1 MFKFNK
7 ENEKKI
13 VLKSREGFLKFKTL
27 EHYNRRAKKLKIN
40 KKARRRGKKNR
51 LFFLTMHEALRAS
64 KKIRV

>member
-1 MFKFNK
+1 MFNK

-13 VLKSREGFLKFKTL
+13 VLKSRESFLKFKTL
-27 EHYNRRAKKLKIN
+27 EHYNRRCKKLKRN
-40 KKARRRGKKNR
+40 KKSRKVGKKNV